1 MDSVTLHFDFSH
13 LQHVG
18 QNGLNIKFINSSKKA
33 LVKEHTPETRA
44 YYRSRNK
51 LLQVLPGETLNR
63 FTHYVEH
70 AEFSSE
76 EVGFNVI
83 TYPSSR
89 PGAVAGEIAAMYN
102 YIPRQK
108 VKRAVN
114 AIHAGGK
121 NTFLP
126 AKLHHYTKGSFNA
139 PAPLALTELTDYH
152 SDANLTVSIFDT
164 ALSLV
169 MQHPEIASALADVH
183 YRIAEEIILAD
194 PLFTDLWQYLVM
206 HPAEGDTPW
215 YDNTV
220 VKDPAG
226 NVMPPAEGL
235 LDAEGETIDWPVLEV
250 DGQQVS
256 VIPQYN
262 LSESLKE
269 VMTPLLHSILQKLKD
284 TSWLKGSQWNALNG
298 STGETSISDQ
308 SNPLLKADLLSPE
321 ETLKTWTISN
331 KTSEYGLNLYWETL
345 NFDEKTK
352 RLSFAVKNWPN
363 RGLGVYCQF
372 KTPDGA
378 VIDNPANWESA
389 TGGLD
394 GKLKDWFE
402 CSSNKKY
409 LTWLGA
415 GSVFFGIPVWA
426 PKVTLSFPVPDNA
439 SSVNVLFGGLG
450 VGNWDMDVDKL
461 GLVFTSV
468 VSYGVP
474 ALFSALSV
482 GISST
487 QWYTDFFSKRENI
500 VILVSASLACYT
512 LIVGAANQNGLDIEP
527 FFIAAGQFVTG
538 ILLSQGMKYFA
549 TRAAAQAAKDKV
561 IQSTPVVGLGHQ
573 LLSMASAITSMIA
586 TTTEVLLSP
595 ATYTI
600 EAKRSM
606 QLGVRVLPD
615 PTHGTSSQAP
625 IWPKASDNY
634 EILVRYEGNTSSK
647 KKVGKMPLKSDEP
660 IEVLFSQRTQD
671 ELPVAPGQKMQIIA
685 TIYSKEE
692 WIVGQW
698 TSGWMD
704 AVPVKDGG
712 RSEEG
717 AIIERLVPLLPST
730 KYVHLEKLG
739 YNGKEGKYQWIKNAA
754 APKAT
759 RAILNSQQVSE
770 LVNITTN
777 NIAYKIGYCY
787 RAGEQQLP
795 VDYGSAKQSTPMYLL
810 KTISALANPGAGM
823 KVSDRGQSIQPYI
836 AFDQFGP
843 AGLFTLDNAESLM
856 PDLNTKTTVPA
867 ILISTFSANG
877 FTLPQ
882 NAAVNVV
889 KKDAA
894 WTIII
899 PGVQTLYQLRRQVD
913 VIKVFKYPT
922 PEFSPNNFYLD
933 TRTFQKQ
940 GLYHLRHVDLNDE
953 KNPFFDFAPIKS
965 WGAFPM
971 EHISAVAI
979 HPNNYAI
986 AISYRNN
993 KIAIVQLPAA
1003 GMKDENAPIAIPL
1016 SGKGIREGLL
1026 QGPVA
1031 MTITADGRI
1040 LVLED
1045 INARIQAFDTRGN
1058 GVPCFKAELS
1068 FEGPTSLGTTLTA
1081 KTSSIELL
1089 QFLQKQVLVYYP
1101 KSDQRYLLTPLLS
1114 VNSSYKT
1121 ELNEGK
1127 LPASLRDK
1135 FKERLL
1141 PLSNDAVCHCT
1152 KKDELWLITDP
1163 TENVSYDLRF
1173 NGERTNEI
1181 DVYRGMNLGIGVKSP
1196 GKAWTIADNTNSL
1209 HYSVQLNAKGTAI
1222 VFTRLSS
1229 VMKLKDGPG
1238 SKRTYLDI
1246 SSETKGFIYVLSY
1259 KDTGAKPEDYKL
1271 DIYNPDGSVLTEDEG
1286 SNNGQV
1292 NAARFTVD
1300 QWRTL
1305 FTLNYEQMEGAA
1317 GRPEPTISQWIP
1329 KS

>member
-13 LQHVG
+13 LQHLG
-18 QNGLNIKFINSSKKA
+18 RNGLNIKFVNSNKKA
-33 LVKEHTPETRA
+33 LVKEHTLETRA

-51 LLQVLPGETLNR
+51 LLQVLSDETMNR

-70 AEFSSE
+70 AEFSPE

-83 TYPSSR
+83 TYPSAR

-102 YIPRQK
+102 YIPREK
-108 VKRAVN
+108 VKRAIK

-121 NTFLP
+121 NAFLP
-126 AKLHHYTKGSFNA
+126 AKVNYYTNGSFNA
-139 PAPLALTELTDYH
+139 PESLALPELTDYH
-152 SDANLTVSIFDT
+152 ADANLTVNILDT

-194 PLFTDLWQYLVM
+194 PLFTDLWQYLLM

-220 VKDPAG
+220 AKDPAG
-226 NVMPPAEGL
+226 NIMPPAEGL
-235 LDAEGETIDWPVLEV
+235 LDVEGEIIEWPVLEV
-250 DGQQVS
+250 DGQEVS

-262 LSESLKE
+262 LSERLKE
-269 VMTPLLHSILQKLKD
+269 VMAPLLHSILQKLKD
-284 TSWLKGSQWNALNG
+284 TAWLKGSQWHALNG
-298 STGETSISDQ
+298 STGEVSVSDQ
-308 SNPLLKADLLSPE
+308 SDPQLKAAH
-321 ETLKTWTISN
+321 LKTGNGKANWTISN
-331 KTSEYGLNLYWETL
+331 KTSEYGLNLYYETL
-345 NFDEKTK
+345 HFNEASK
-352 RLSFAVKNWPN
+352 RLSFSVKNWPN

-378 VIDNPANWESA
+378 IINNPANWETA
-389 TGGLD
+389 TGGLN

-402 CSSNKKY
+402 NSDNKKY

-415 GSVFFGIPVWA
+415 GSVFFGVPVWA
-426 PKVTLSFPVPDNA
+426 PKVNLSFPVPDNA

-450 VGNWDMDVDKL
+450 VGNWDMEVDKL

-474 ALFSALSV
+474 ALFGALSV
-482 GISST
+482 GVSSSK
-487 QWYTDFFSKRENI
+487 WYTDFFSKRENI
-500 VILVSASLACYT
+500 VVMVAASLACFT
-512 LIVGAANQNGLDIEP
+512 LIVGAANENGLDIEP
-527 FFIAAGQFVTG
+527 FFITAGQVVTG
-538 ILLSQGMKYFA
+538 ILLSKGMKEFA
-549 TRAAAQAAKDKV
+549 AQAVAQAAKDKV
-561 IQSTPVVGLGHQ
+561 IQSTPVVGLAHQ
-573 LLSMASAITSMIA
+573 VLSMASGLASMIA

-600 EAKRSM
+600 EAKRAM
-606 QLGVRVLPD
+606 KLGVKVHPD

-634 EILVRYEGNTSSK
+634 EILVRYEGNTTSK
-647 KKVGKMPLKSDEP
+647 KKVGKVPWRSDEP
-660 IEVLFSQRTQD
+660 IEVLFSDQTQD

-704 AVPVKDGG
+704 AVPVADGA
-712 RSEEG
+712 RQEEG
-717 AIIERLVPLLPST
+717 SIIERLVPLLPST

-739 YNGKEGKYQWIKNAA
+739 YNPQDGKYHWVKNPL

-759 RAILNSQQVSE
+759 RAVLNSQQVSE

-795 VDYGSAKQSTPMYLL
+795 VDYGSTKQSTPMYLL
-810 KTISALANPGAGM
+810 KTISALAKPGAGM
-823 KVSDRGQSIQPYI
+823 KVSNRGQSIQSYI

-856 PDLNTKTTVPA
+856 PDLNTKATIPDA
-867 ILISTFSANG
+867 LKSTFSANG

-882 NAAVNVV
+882 YAAVKVV

-894 WTIII
+894 WTIGI
-899 PGVQTLYQLRRQVD
+899 PYYPPLYELRRQVD
-913 VIKVFKYPT
+913 VIKVFKWPT

-933 TRTFQKQ
+933 TRTYPQQ
-940 GLYHLRHVDLNDE
+940 RLYHLRHVDLNNERD
-953 KNPFFDFAPIKS
+953 PYFDFAPVKS

-979 HPNNYAI
+979 HPNNYAV
-986 AISYRNN
+986 AISYRDN

-1003 GMKDENAPIAIPL
+1003 GVKDENAPIAIPL

-1068 FEGPTSLGTTLTA
+1068 FEIDASFSATLSS
-1081 KTSSIELL
+1081 KTSTPALL
-1089 QFLQKQVLVYYP
+1089 QQLQRQVPVRYS
-1101 KSDQRYLLTPLLS
+1101 KSNQRYLLTPLVSLDL
-1114 VNSSYKT
+1114 T
-1121 ELNEGK
+1121 FLLQLNNGTLPEG
-1127 LPASLRDK
+1127 LREK

-1141 PLSNDAVCHCT
+1141 PLSKDAVCHCT
-1152 KKDELWLITDP
+1152 EKDRVWLITDP
-1163 TENVSYDLRF
+1163 TENVSYDLRRD
-1173 NGERTNEI
+1173 GEGTNEI
-1181 DVYRGMNLGIGVKSP
+1181 DVYRGMNLSIGVKSP
-1196 GKAWTIADNTNSL
+1196 GKVWTVTDNTNSL
-1209 HYSVQLNAKGTAI
+1209 HYDVQLNEKGTGI
-1222 VFTRLSS
+1222 IFTRLSS
-1229 VMKLKDGPG
+1229 VMKLKDAPG

-1259 KDTGAKPEDYKL
+1259 KDNGAKPEDYKL
-1271 DIYNPDGSVLTEDEG
+1271 DIYNPDGSVLTADEG
-1286 SNNGQV
+1286 ADNGQV

-1317 GRPEPTISQWIP
+1317 GRYEPTVSQWIP